1 MAMTMMMTQLQ
12 LISALSISPF
22 MSAYAQVVSFD
33 DYGPLQV
40 YAQSPMQSINLS
52 PLLRSGFSLP
62 QGQKEGYITANA
74 ASVWSGSDT
83 LLADYYQNGIAS
95 GLKWQITEDLLFDA
109 TYTWQF
115 SGDNHLDP
123 LTMWFHD
130 VFGFDQNGRNL
141 QAKHQNQIRSEKYA
155 IDIDNFSGET
165 LNNALN
171 VYLGYQ
177 LLQHAHHGI
186 SIGGTLYYKYVDSGP
201 FSDESFQQ
209 SVQINYG
216 YHNGNH
222 YVNST
227 LGISFLHS
235 KAPLSQQAFESH
247 GLMLGLGYEYRKGR
261 HGLLAEYHRYD
272 GIVSWD
278 QNFSEASNEALLG
291 YRYYFNQSAIE
302 IIMIENFLN
311 MDNSADIAYTLGYRH
326 KF

>member
-1 MAMTMMMTQLQ
+1 MTMTITQLQ

-22 MSAYAQVVSFD
+22 LSAYAQVVSFD

-83 LLADYYQNGIAS
+83 LLADYYQNGIGS

-222 YVNST
+222 HVNST

>member
-1 MAMTMMMTQLQ
+1 MTMTITQLQ

-22 MSAYAQVVSFD
+22 LSAYAQVVSFD

-52 PLLRSGFSLP
+52 PVLRSGFSLP

-222 YVNST
+222 HVNST

>member
-1 MAMTMMMTQLQ
+1 MAMTMTQLK
-12 LISALSISPF
+12 LISVLSISPF
-22 MSAYAQVVSFD
+22 LPAYAQVVSFD

-74 ASVWSGSDT
+74 ASIWSGSDT
-83 LLADYYQNGIAS
+83 LLADYYQNGINS

-109 TYTWQF
+109 NYTWQF
-115 SGDNHLDP
+115 SGDNHLDS
-123 LTMWFHD
+123 LTMWFHN
-130 VFGFDQNGRNL
+130 VFGYDQNGRNL

-171 VYLGYQ
+171 LYLGYQ

-222 YVNST
+222 HVNSS
-227 LGISFLHS
+227 LGISFMHS
-235 KAPLSQQAFESH
+235 KTPLSQQAFESQE
-247 GLMLGLGYEYRKGR
+247 LMLGLGYEYRTGR
-261 HGLLAEYHRYD
+261 HGWLAEYHRYD

>member
-1 MAMTMMMTQLQ
+1 MAMTMTMTQLQ